1 MRKRARRRARRP
13 LSRALARAHLE
24 LTTKAGADTDAAE
37 AAVVTVARKVRPLD
51 LTTKDGEATV
61 AAEADVM
68 VVKIG
73 PRAKARARALRP
85 KAGVATDAAGEVVV
99 DDTVLL
105 VLMDLGLT
113 EALTMVLP
121 ALMVLMDT
129 ATTVV
134 EALVDEDVDGEA
146 PGDAAA
152 HSAADS
158 TQ

>member
-1 MRKRARRRARRP
+1 MV
-13 LSRALARAHLE
+13 RAHLE

-37 AAVVTVARKVRPLD
+37 AAVVTMARKVRLLD
-51 LTTKDGEATV
+51 LTMKDGEATV

-68 VVKIG
+68 DVTREPRVKV
-73 PRAKARARALRP
+73 RAQALRP
-85 KAGVATDAAGEVVV
+85 KAGVAMDAAVEVVV

-105 VLMDLGLT
+105 VLMDLGLM

-129 ATTVV
+129 ATMVV

-152 HSAADS
+152 HSAVDS
-158 TQ
+158 TP